1 MLGQCAHN
9 TQKDNASMGLVLEG
23 FLALAA
29 IVALAWQWSL
39 RSSVGKD
46 MEAAKQKTKAR
57 ERERQIARLYR
68 TEEPLRCLGCGAS
81 FGGPLGERGCPKCHL
96 AVLVVT
102 EKEYERG
109 QQTPP
114 HEAEG
119 NG

>member
-1 MLGQCAHN
+1 
-9 TQKDNASMGLVLEG
+9 MGLVLEG
-23 FLALAA
+23 FLALAVV
-29 IVALAWQWSL
+29 VALVWQWSL

-46 MEAAKQKTKAR
+46 IEAARHAAEQRVKAR
-57 ERERQIARLYR
+57 ERARQTARLYR

-81 FGGPLGERGCPKCHL
+81 FGGPLGARGCPKCHL

>member
-1 MLGQCAHN
+1 
-9 TQKDNASMGLVLEG
+9 MGLVLEG
-23 FLALAA
+23 FLALAVV
-29 IVALAWQWSL
+29 VALAWQWSL
-39 RSSVGKD
+39 RGSVGKD
-46 MEAAKQKTKAR
+46 MEAYRQAAEQKVQAR
-57 ERERQIARLYR
+57 ERARQTARLYR
-68 TEEPLRCLGCGAS
+68 TEEPLRCLGCGAC